1 MNGSKINNSRPGRTL
16 FGCEHEQH
24 KRRTL
29 GAVVIIRHVQGVL
42 QFTTNSLASDD
53 SVPLE
58 LYKRGIAGV
67 TPGQGL
73 LLRQPTSTPDVRR
86 AEASGTTDSMK
97 ESRSSFCYTPRMQ
110 YIGRQTTVQ
119 GHCHATA
126 LPPQRHLQSSD
137 YVRVPYH

>member
-97 ESRSSFCYTPRMQ
+97 ESRLSTTPSGFCRKIWVAKIKHPSSRILACLVDGIKQHFEDPLPNTP
-110 YIGRQTTVQ
+110 
-119 GHCHATA
+119 
-126 LPPQRHLQSSD
+126 
-137 YVRVPYH
+137 